1 MVNQIVQENSLTGT
15 PSSQWDLSG
24 PGSTSIE
31 GFSAEIS
38 VNRGETV
45 HFKIDTD
52 SSNWRIDIYRL
63 GYYGGNGARKIIT
76 LLQTTAS
83 NQPAPLNNNISI
95 GLVDA
100 GNWSVT
106 ASWTVP
112 TDSSLGAPCIS
123 GVYLAHLVRQDGIS
137 GENHIPFIVRDDG
150 VLHDIVFQTS
160 DTTWHAYNGWGGYSL
175 YGGTTSESD
184 GRAYKVSYNRPIA
197 TRDGV
202 GLYAGNQDSLFGE
215 EIAAIHWLE
224 ANGYDV
230 CYMAGVDTD
239 RRGAVELLKHKVF
252 LSLGHDEYW
261 SGPQRA
267 NVEAALA
274 AGVNLAFWSGNEVF
288 WKTRWENSTDG
299 SATPYRTLVCYKE
312 TRDDKVIDPSDP
324 PTCTCT
330 WRDPRFSPPG
340 DAGRP
345 ENGLTGTIFMVDDF
359 REDQILIPYPM
370 TKLRFWRNCPLAATP
385 VGQSG
390 KLVKDYLGYEWD
402 ESPDNGFRPPG
413 LIRLSSTTVSVDTYM
428 LDYGHTEG
436 PGIATHS
443 LTLYRHP
450 TSKALVFG
458 AGTVMWSWGLDADH
472 DEDTRETN
480 QNTPTDL
487 NVQQAMVNLLVDMGV
502 SPGSIRPG
510 LMLTNPIDTTP
521 PTGST
526 ITFPG
531 NNANLPLNQTLTITG
546 TTLPDVG
553 GLVAVVDV
561 STDGGNTWH
570 PATGTGTGITPWS
583 TWNYSWTPS
592 LTGPTT
598 IIARATDDNL
608 NTEVSGPSISVT
620 VAGATGVTLFGA
632 TTPGVVS
639 VADPNPVELGV
650 KFQSSQGGTITA
662 LRFYKGAQNTGTHRA
677 TLWTS
682 TGSVLSTATFTG
694 ESASGWQQV
703 SLPSPMAITANTLYV
718 ASYHTA
724 GNYSADNDYFDT
736 VAHNSGPLT
745 APATGSVNGNGVY
758 VYGAGGIFPINTF
771 AGSNYWVDVVFS
783 ASGTVGNQPPVAN
796 NDTGFVVTLGTP
808 LTIQGSQLLANDTDP
823 NGSTLSVATVGTPV
837 NGSVTLTGQTV
848 TFTGTATGP
857 ASFTYTIQ
865 DALGLTS
872 NPATVSLTVNAVVA
886 NQPPVAN
893 NDTGFVVTLGT
904 PLTIQATQ
912 LLANDTDPN
921 GSALSLATV
930 GTPVNGGVTLVGQTV
945 TFTATAAGPASF
957 TYTIKDALGL
967 TSNPAT
973 VSLTVNA
980 VTNQPPV
987 ANNDSGFVV
996 TMGTPLTI
1004 QASQLLAN
1012 DTDPNGSALSI
1023 ASVGTS
1029 VNGGVMLVGQ
1039 TITFTAAA
1047 TGPASFTYTIK
1058 DALGLTSAPATVS
1071 LTVNPAG
1078 STTASLFTPSMVPGI
1093 VTDTDTGAV
1102 ELGVKFQSS
1111 IAGRI
1116 IAIRFYK
1123 GPKNTGT
1130 HTAHLWSST
1139 GTSLAT
1145 GTFTGETASG
1155 WQQFNLATPVPINAN
1170 TVYVASYHCTKG
1182 AYSADNNYF
1191 TTARV
1196 SGVLTAPAG
1205 SNGVYTYGTT
1215 SKFPASTF
1223 SASNYYVDVVFVSP

>member
-1 MVNQIVQENSLTGT
+1 MANQIVQENSLPGN
-15 PSSQWDLSG
+15 PASQWDLSG
-24 PGSTSIE
+24 PGSTNIE

-52 SSNWRIDIYRL
+52 STNYRIDIYRL

-83 NQPAPLNNNISI
+83 NQPAPLTNNASI

-112 TDSSLGAPCIS
+112 TDASLGALCIS
-123 GVYLAHLVRQDGIS
+123 GVYLAHLVRQDGTF

-150 VLHDIVFQTS
+150 VSHDIVFQTS

-175 YGGTTSESD
+175 YGGTTAESD

-197 TRDGV
+197 TRDGI

-230 CYMAGVDTD
+230 CYIAGVDTD
-239 RRGAVELLKHKVF
+239 RSGAVELLKHKVF
-252 LSLGHDEYW
+252 LSVGHDEYW
-261 SGPQRA
+261 SGQQRA
-267 NVEAALA
+267 NVEAALT

-288 WKTRWENSTDG
+288 WKTRWEPSTDG

-312 TRDDKVIDPSDP
+312 TRDDKVIDPNDP

-345 ENGLTGTIFMVDDF
+345 ENALTGTIFMVDDF

-370 TKLRFWRNCPLAATP
+370 TKLRFWRNTPLAATP
-385 VGQSG
+385 AGQSG
-390 KLVKDYLGYEWD
+390 MLVKDYLGYEWD

-413 LIRLSSTTVSVDTYM
+413 LIRLSLTTLSVDTYL
-428 LDYGHTEG
+428 LDYGHLEG

-450 TSKALVFG
+450 TSQALVFG

-480 QNTPTDL
+480 QNTPTDP

-502 SPGSIRPG
+502 FAGSLQAG
-510 LMLTNPIDTTP
+510 LVPATQSTDTTP
-521 PTGST
+521 PTGSR
-526 ITFPG
+526 ITNPP
-531 NNANLPLNQTLTITG
+531 NNASLPLNQTVTIAG

-553 GLVAVVDV
+553 GLVAGVEV
-561 STDGGNTWH
+561 STDSGSTWH
-570 PATGTGTGITPWS
+570 PATGTGTGTTPWS
-583 TWNYSWTPS
+583 TWSYSWTPS
-592 LTGPTT
+592 LSGPTT
-598 IIARATDDNL
+598 IRARAIDDSINI
-608 NTEVSGPSISVT
+608 ESPGPSVTVT

-632 TTPGVVS
+632 TTPGVVA

-650 KFQSSQGGTITA
+650 KFQSSQAGTITA
-662 LRFYKGAQNTGTHRA
+662 LRFYKGAQNTGAHTA

-682 TGSVLSTATFTG
+682 TGAQLATATFTG

-703 SLPSPMAITANTLYV
+703 SLVTPVAITANTLYV

-736 VAHNSGPLT
+736 VAHTSGPLT
-745 APATGSVNGNGVY
+745 APATGTVAGNGVY
-758 VYGAGGIFPINTF
+758 GYGAGGIFPTSTF
-771 AGSNYWVDVVFS
+771 AGSNYWVDVVFN
-783 ASGTVGNQPPVAN
+783 SG
-796 NDTGFVVTLGTP
+796 GT
-808 LTIQGSQLLANDTDP
+808 IG
-823 NGSTLSVATVGTPV
+823 
-837 NGSVTLTGQTV
+837 
-848 TFTGTATGP
+848 
-857 ASFTYTIQ
+857 
-865 DALGLTS
+865 
-872 NPATVSLTVNAVVA
+872 
-886 NQPPVAN
+886 
-893 NDTGFVVTLGT
+893 
-904 PLTIQATQ
+904 
-912 LLANDTDPN
+912 
-921 GSALSLATV
+921 
-930 GTPVNGGVTLVGQTV
+930 
-945 TFTATAAGPASF
+945 
-957 TYTIKDALGL
+957 
-967 TSNPAT
+967 
-973 VSLTVNA
+973 
-980 VTNQPPV
+980 NQPPV

-996 TMGTPLTI
+996 TLGTPLTI

-1023 ASVGTS
+1023 FTVGTP
-1029 VNGGVMLVGQ
+1029 VNGSVTLAGQ
-1039 TITFTAAA
+1039 TATFTAAA
-1047 TGPASFTYTIK
+1047 TGPASFTYTIQDALGLTSAPATVSLTVNAVVTNQPPVANNDSGFVVTLGTPLTIQASQLLANDTDPNGSALSISTVGTPVNGGVTLAGQTVTFTATAIGPASFTYTIR

-1078 STTASLFTPSMVPGI
+1078 STTASLFTPTTVPGT

-1111 IAGRI
+1111 LAGRI
-1116 IAIRFYK
+1116 TAVRFYK
-1123 GPKNTGT
+1123 GPTNTGT

-1155 WQQFNLATPVPINAN
+1155 WQQFNLATPVAIKAN

-1191 TTARV
+1191 ANAHV

-1215 SKFPASTF
+1215 SKFPTSTF